1 MNEHMIQM
9 APMWILAGLGAGW
22 LADTLVIRRG
32 FGLMIDMGL
41 GVGASLVA
49 GSALLALYGASAGMI
64 GMLVVGF
71 FAAISV
77 ILIQRLGWPS
87 TPGDRERKA
96 RLRVL
101 ELGRPAG
108 QQAAAARLPEVA
120 AGTTVS
126 PRATR
131 ALVRIATTGIYLLR
145 GVPLELQQAAR
156 VRAVTEGTTL
166 RQVLLKGL
174 GEYAA
179 GTWTPHAD
187 EKLPAGLTP
196 SIRTKTP

>member
-1 MNEHMIQM
+1 MNEQVMQM

-22 LADTLVIRRG
+22 LADTLVVRRG

-41 GVGASLVA
+41 GVGASLAA
-49 GSALLALYGASAGMI
+49 GSALLALYGAPAGMI
-64 GMLVVGF
+64 GMLILGF
-71 FAAISV
+71 FAAIGV
-77 ILIQRLGWPS
+77 LLTQRLAWPS
-87 TPGDRERKA
+87 TPGDRERRA

-101 ELGRPAG
+101 ELGRPVG
-108 QQAAAARLPEVA
+108 QQATASRLPEVT

-179 GTWTPHAD
+179 GTWTPRAD
-187 EKLPAGLTP
+187 ERLPAELAP
-196 SIRTKTP
+196 SIRTTTR